1 MRESTTRA
9 RRWAVLASA
18 VVLALAGCGGDDDDV
33 GNADASAGE
42 DGADTA
48 EAESTAESD
57 DTGDAGDAATE
68 PAADDA
74 AESGGG
80 GGGGGTLV
88 LGGDTITLDSARCF
102 LEEQDAAAGG
112 GKILFVA
119 QGFGVTAGGEQLTLD
134 VSRYDEDSQFVGD
147 DVIVDI
153 GDPFADDAVSLTA
166 NADLGTVTVDGS
178 TLSADG
184 LTFVNSDDL
193 TEQAGSF
200 EITC

>member
-18 VVLALAGCGGDDDDV
+18 VVLALAGCGGDDDV